1 MIARLSGALPARALS
16 AAVWLAAS
24 IGGAGSV
31 LAQSGEYRVQPGDIV
46 GVIAA
51 GLQDT
56 EFRASVQLDGQ
67 VTFPYVGG
75 FDTSGMTISQL
86 QVLIQS
92 AFASRVFPLYTAD
105 GQQIMRTIGRD
116 QVAASIVEY
125 RPIFI
130 GGDVVRQGEHAFRPG
145 LTVRQALAAAGGAIL
160 AGPRVPLTGDPT
172 KLRADY
178 LRAWYA
184 AAATEARL
192 WRLRAEMGATEPFA
206 PALPPAPGSESK
218 LDRFVELETDL
229 RDARELDHQRQ
240 REFLESTLEQIDA
253 QADVLRRQ
261 LEAEKGSEKIDAD
274 NLEAATRADS
284 EVLYTQSRQAR
295 LGNLSQLSDIRAA
308 ALISSTRRLQT
319 ESNLMQLERRKS
331 EIARD
336 LQSLQ
341 DRHNMDLIAEISAEE
356 IRSAEHRATLDEVYE
371 KLQVGGIVAEATGQP
386 QPAPH
391 FVIVRGDGAIR
402 GCLDDGLQ
410 PGDVVEVSLP
420 AATAVAP
427 PSGLSESCPVLSAV
441 DPQVLGN

>member
-218 LDRFVELETDL
+218 LDRFVELETEL
-229 RDARELDHQRQ
+229 REARELDHQRQ
-240 REFLESTLEQIDA
+240 REFLESRHLFGDSRENKFH
-253 QADVLRRQ
+253 AD
-261 LEAEKGSEKIDAD
+261 EG
-274 NLEAATRADS
+274 
-284 EVLYTQSRQAR
+284 AR
-295 LGNLSQLSDIRAA
+295 
-308 ALISSTRRLQT
+308 
-319 ESNLMQLERRKS
+319 E
-331 EIARD
+331 
-336 LQSLQ
+336 
-341 DRHNMDLIAEISAEE
+341 
-356 IRSAEHRATLDEVYE
+356 
-371 KLQVGGIVAEATGQP
+371 
-386 QPAPH
+386 
-391 FVIVRGDGAIR
+391 
-402 GCLDDGLQ
+402 
-410 PGDVVEVSLP
+410 
-420 AATAVAP
+420 
-427 PSGLSESCPVLSAV
+427 
-441 DPQVLGN
+441 